1 MSLETEELSQIV
13 ERVKEDLKEEQERA
27 AEEKNV
33 GFVQVYRKNMKA
45 FRGIIQQNPLAAE
58 IFYFLMENMDYGNSL
73 ACSYAVL
80 QEVTNS
86 SRTSVWRA
94 VKFLQEKN
102 HVSIS
107 KMGNCN
113 VYHVNAEV
121 AWTTWGNGKKYAKF
135 KATVLISESEQ
146 DSAVEVKNSKS
157 AKLKNDFYSEE
168 T

>member
-1 MSLETEELSQIV
+1 MSLEIGELSQIV
-13 ERVKEDLKEEQERA
+13 EKVKEDLKEEQERSA
-27 AEEKNV
+27 DEKNAD
-33 GFVQVYRKNMKA
+33 FVQVYRRNMRA
-45 FRGIIQQNPLAAE
+45 FRGIIHKNPLAAE

-80 QEVTNS
+80 QEVTS
-86 SRTSVWRA
+86 ASRTSIWRA
-94 VKFLQEKN
+94 VKFLEEKN

-146 DSAVEVKNSKS
+146 DSSVEVKSSKS
-157 AKLKNDFYSEE
+157 AKLKESFRTDV
-168 T
+168 